1 MKKVSGYI
9 SARPLGSY
17 NFEFYVE
24 DSATDREIREK
35 VDEICEFSMDYKVEE
50 GYVAEQKTVYRKK
63 EDWEL

>member
-35 VDEICEFSMDYKVEE
+35 VDEICEFSMDYEVEE
-50 GYVAEQKTVYRKK
+50 GYVAKQKTVYRKK
-63 EDWEL
+63 GDWEL